1 MAGLWKL
8 RVRGRLLLAYAATMA
23 VAASLLAVAMP
34 AQRFGI
40 LAMAAASVAAA
51 WGVMWVAMRHLRAS
65 LHRLREA
72 TDALGRGRD
81 NVLRMKASRK
91 LRSDQNLSVG
101 GAPAKRIIIDDSDG
115 NQVIIDLMVVSGDI
129 LYQAITA
136 SPKGGEN
143 SPDVQRFLSSFAL
156 VAR

>member
-1 MAGLWKL
+1 MHNSYPKGTL
-8 RVRGRLLLAYAATMA
+8 GD
-23 VAASLLAVAMP
+23 P
-34 AQRFGI
+34 
-40 LAMAAASVAAA
+40 
-51 WGVMWVAMRHLRAS
+51 
-65 LHRLREA
+65 
-72 TDALGRGRD
+72 TDALSRGRD

-115 NQVIIDLMVVSGDI
+115 NQVIIDLMVVSGDN

-143 SPDVQRFLSSFAL
+143 SPDAQRFLASFAL
-156 VAR
+156 VAQ